1 MANNVVA
8 KIAVKLTAMTRGFMT
23 GMEKAEAKLRS
34 TRESLN
40 SLTIASAK
48 TATAFGGVA
57 VGITVVA
64 AKFEKSMTR
73 AAAIA
78 GGSQKNFVGSFQA
91 MSEEALRLAGNTK
104 YTANEV
110 AEGMTF
116 MAMAGNNAEGV
127 IASMGAVLQLATAA
141 NIGLSEAADTV
152 TNVMAGFGL
161 TTAKVTEEM
170 TRANGQ
176 IPEMSDVIKELRK
189 ELERTNNVLVGT
201 FTGSNTTLLE
211 LGQTMKVAGP
221 VAKSLGV
228 SLEDLAAAAGI
239 LGNAGIKA
247 SEAGTGLKRSITA
260 LLKATPKSSKSMKKL
275 GLTMDDLTKPREI
288 TFTKKGEDP
297 RKLKSAFIPIVQQ
310 LEKAK
315 KAFKD
320 LDKEAAFTGHLFK
333 VFGER
338 AGPKMAAMVEQGSEA
353 LAKLL
358 LRGELAKKMDMAEF
372 LELKQLETMS
382 GAWDIFKS
390 SIEGVAIAFGKTL
403 MPMIKTVVR
412 FMSKM
417 AKWIKDIH
425 PSTKKA
431 ISGFVVWAAM
441 GSALVTVLAAIASG
455 IITMALAVKVFTV
468 AVGILDKKLML
479 MVVKWGA
486 GIILAFATLLFVIG
500 LLGDVFIDE
509 MDTVEKKNEESLG
522 LMIDGWK
529 DALIFIGSIWF
540 SFIRVIF
547 QAVDTVVVGVL
558 SLVASISGIFT
569 MTLDLLTKGFMK
581 LAEIIIHHL
590 LDGVVSLIKTL
601 KKFPRFASLF
611 GLDGG
616 DLDSTIKAVGRL
628 QDKLTNLEGTDLTSG
643 LAKLRQEAED
653 AMYRGGLA
661 ETFLPDATEKA
672 AVLANIIEESLE
684 SSGIG
689 LGKVFKKVFGDSGDG
704 IKKKIMEA
712 LEAGDVKIDAL
723 DRLIDTLDKDKK
735 KGKGGIDKSLDSI
748 KGLNDVINQEV
759 RERKILISTNKN
771 LDGIMND
778 YADKQKRVSELV
790 AESGKSYA
798 EASIM
803 AAFANEEIR
812 RTTVRKVVAELQSI
826 KSTDE
831 LNRSFSWL
839 EENADK
845 LGISIAKIE
854 REVGEIPWKD
864 ITATA
869 GSSLSEAL
877 SEGLGG
883 LFRGSGGVKD
893 EDLKAA
899 IKPIA
904 GFLSGG
910 SGGLAE
916 TVGTAIGGLF
926 GQPQIGAAVVS
937 GVVSMFESI
946 RNTVENIFTSAAK
959 LIPES
964 RLSGAVGGAG
974 AIFGPLAVAA
984 AALVGVIS
992 VVTGAL
998 MPFIAAGVL
1007 LTFATGGLFAAFL
1020 ALNVLVYAII
1030 AVFEVFRAWIGGII
1044 VAAFVGL
1051 FGPLIYLTAAFL
1063 GLLGV
1068 LAVIIGL
1075 IPQSETF
1082 EKFKKALE
1090 GSVDI
1095 LLKSFEP
1102 LGQILMPLA
1111 GLFHMVMKVF
1121 GVFIDAF
1128 VQSLVNARYSIFAFA
1143 KEAAIG
1149 AAMFALTMAQVA
1161 NVLITLIK
1169 WLQPGFTWLL
1179 QRVEDLADTFGK
1191 VTQFMLGMIKWVMDK
1206 IDPMGVTGI
1215 GAMASDMI
1223 SGMEQFQRVTSS
1235 MISAL
1240 DEFVSGMTHI
1250 DEGAIRQVIDELR
1263 DTTIDAMG
1271 DLGNSLA
1278 NASDEISES
1287 LVNVPSGFKVALE
1300 RFRAIATGGTPI
1312 NNVGD
1317 TNENARGMYVAELTI
1332 NMDTDDPDR
1341 ALDSIIDGIAKRQG
1355 ELTGN
1360 PNAKQFNPGFG

>member
-1 MANNVVA
+1 MANVIA
-8 KIAVKLTAMTRGFMT
+8 KLSVKLTAMTRGFMT

-40 SLTIASAK
+40 SLTVASTKSA
-48 TATAFGGVA
+48 AAFGGVA

-78 GGSQKNFVGSFQA
+78 GGTQKNFVGSFQA

-141 NIGLSEAADTV
+141 NIGLGEAADTV
-152 TNVMAGFGL
+152 TNIMAGFGL

-170 TRANGQ
+170 TRATGQ
-176 IPEMSDVIKELRK
+176 VPEMSTVIKELRA
-189 ELERTNNVLVGT
+189 ELGRTNNVLVGT
-201 FTGSNTTLLE
+201 FTGSNVTLLE
-211 LGQTMKVAGP
+211 LGQTMKNAGP

-239 LGNAGIKA
+239 LGNAGIKGA
-247 SEAGTGLKRSITA
+247 EAGTGLKRSIVA
-260 LLKATPKSSKSMKKL
+260 MLKGTPKTAKSMKKL
-275 GLTMDDLTKPREI
+275 GLTMDDLSKPREI
-288 TFTKKGEDP
+288 TFTKKGADP
-297 RKLKSAFIPIVQQ
+297 IKLKSAFIPIVKQ

-320 LDKEAAFTGHLFK
+320 AGKESQFTAHLFK
-333 VFGER
+333 VFGDR
-338 AGPKMAAMVEQGSEA
+338 AGPKMSAMVEQGSDA

-358 LRGELAKKMDMAEF
+358 LRGDMAKKMDMAEF

-403 MPMIKTVVR
+403 MPLVKVIVR
-412 FMSKM
+412 KLSAL
-417 AKWIKDIH
+417 AKWIKNIH
-425 PSTKKA
+425 PATKKA
-431 ISGFVVWAAM
+431 ISGFVVWAAL
-441 GSALVTVLAAIASG
+441 GSIVVTVLSSLAAAL
-455 IITMALAVKVFTV
+455 ITVALGVKVFAV
-468 AVGILDKKLML
+468 AMGVLDKKLML
-479 MVVKWGA
+479 MVVKWAA
-486 GIILAFATLLFVIG
+486 GIILATAAILFVIG
-500 LLGDVFIDE
+500 LISDVFIDE
-509 MDTVEKKNEESLG
+509 MSEVEKAQGKTTSW
-522 LMIDGWK
+522 MIDDWK
-529 DALIFIGSIWF
+529 DVVILIGTVWF
-540 SFIRVIF
+540 TLVRLIF
-547 QAVDTVVVGVL
+547 QAFDTVAVGLL
-558 SLVASISGIFT
+558 SLFASISGIFT
-569 MTLDLLTKGFMK
+569 MMLDLLTKGFMK

-601 KKFPRFASLF
+601 QKFPKFASLF

-616 DLDSTIKAVGRL
+616 DLDSTIKAVEKL
-628 QDKLTNLEGTDLTSG
+628 QDKLTNLEGTDLTAG
-643 LAKLRQEAED
+643 LAKLRQEQED
-653 AMYRGGLA
+653 LVYGGGLA
-661 ETFLPDATEKA
+661 ASFLPDAAEKA
-672 AVLANIIEESLE
+672 AVLANIIEDSIET
-684 SSGIG
+684 SGRG
-689 LGKVFKKVFGDSGDG
+689 LGKLFTKVIGDGGDG

-712 LEAGDVKIDAL
+712 LAAGDIDIDAL
-723 DRLIDTLDKDKK
+723 DRLIDTTDKK
-735 KGKGGIDKSLDSI
+735 IKGKAGLSGVTNSLKELDDI
-748 KGLNDVINQEV
+748 INQEV
-759 RERKILISTNKN
+759 ADRKMLSSTNQA
-771 LDGIMND
+771 LDGIMSE
-778 YADKQKRVSELV
+778 YADKQKKV
-790 AESGKSYA
+790 ADIVLKSGEDMA
-798 EASIM
+798 EASLM

-812 RTTVRKVVAELQSI
+812 RTTVRKLVSEMQGI

-831 LNRSFSWL
+831 LSRAFNWL
-839 EENADK
+839 KENADQ
-845 LGISIAKIE
+845 LGIDIKKVAK
-854 REVGEIPWKD
+854 EVGEIPWED

-869 GSSLSEAL
+869 GVSLSDAL
-877 SEGLGG
+877 SKGLGE
-883 LFRGSGGVKD
+883 LFRGGGGIKD

-904 GFLSGG
+904 SFLSGG
-910 SGGLAE
+910 GGSLAE

-926 GQPQIGAAVVS
+926 GQPQIFAAVVS
-937 GVVSMFESI
+937 GVGSMFDTI
-946 RNTVENIFTSAAK
+946 RNTVENIFTSAGK
-959 LIPES
+959 LIPEG
-964 RLSGAVGGAG
+964 RLGGAVGGAG

-992 VVTGAL
+992 VIIGAL
-998 MPFIAAGVL
+998 MPFIAMAVL
-1007 LTFATGGLFAAFL
+1007 LTFATGGLFAAFI
-1020 ALNVLVYAII
+1020 ALNVLVYAIV
-1030 AVFEVFRAWIGGII
+1030 AVFEVLKAWIGGVI

-1128 VQSLVNARYSIFAFA
+1128 VQSLVNARYSIFGFA
-1143 KEAAIG
+1143 KELAIG

-1161 NVLITLIK
+1161 NVMITLLQ
-1169 WLQPGFTWLL
+1169 WLQPGFTWLM
-1179 QRVEDLADTFGK
+1179 RTVEDLGDVFAN
-1191 VTQFMLGMIKWVMDK
+1191 VTQYMLEMIKWVMNK
-1206 IDPMGVTGI
+1206 VDPMGVTGI

-1223 SGMEQFQRVTSS
+1223 TGMEQFQRVTSS

-1240 DEFVSGMTHI
+1240 DEFVAGMTHI
-1250 DEGAIRQVIDELR
+1250 DEDAIRQVIDELR
-1263 DTTIDAMG
+1263 DTTMGAMD

-1278 NASDEISES
+1278 NASEEISES

-1300 RFRAIATGGTPI
+1300 RFRAIATGGSSIT
-1312 NNVGD
+1312 NVGD
-1317 TNENARGMYVAELTI
+1317 ANENARGMYVAELVI
-1332 NMDTDDPDR
+1332 NMETDDSDGV
-1341 ALDSIIDGIAKRQG
+1341 LDKIVSEIAKRNG